1 MNQQEVSW
9 EDPIKGQD
17 HQVSE
22 KIQTDMPTVSNV
34 TTLYDKKEKHIVD
47 MPKVINIFKPHENIN
62 QPKSTYSL
70 MSEKEDSI
78 EDGVTDR
85 GGGLSIRQ
93 TFLPMQLTPV
103 YVLGC

>member
-1 MNQQEVSW
+1 MSW

-22 KIQTDMPTVSNV
+22 KIQNYMPTVSNV
-34 TTLYDKKEKHIVD
+34 TTLYDQKEKCIVD
-47 MPKVINIFKPHENIN
+47 MPKVLNTFKPHENIN

-85 GGGLSIRQ
+85 GGG
-93 TFLPMQLTPV
+93 
-103 YVLGC
+103 